1 MTSEKLLARALD
13 LRPLL
18 AANAA
23 QSESDRRVPD
33 ESINAL
39 TEAGLFGLATPR
51 RYGGS
56 ETDLRTLLDVGAAV
70 GEADGAAAWVLGLI
84 NACAWIT
91 SLFPEK
97 TQDEV
102 FGAGPEVRISG
113 ALAPTAQADRV
124 DGGYRVSGRWPYA
137 SGVWHTDWTLIG
149 FPFADGEGA
158 IALVPAADYEID
170 RTWFMVGMRGTG
182 SDTPRAEGIFV
193 PDHRVIGMTPAI
205 DGALP
210 TQQGFYGSAFVPVLT
225 LILAAPSL
233 GMARSALRFV
243 QDKAAGRA
251 INSTVYTAQSE
262 SVGFQMQLAEAAMKV
277 DSAHLHAYRAADDID
292 TAAARGEYPDRLVRA
307 RIRADTTMATR
318 YVVEAMDLL
327 MSAHGTSSFA
337 ESNPLQQIWRDANIA
352 YRHAMTLPAVNF
364 EVYGK
369 EMLGISPNITPLV

>member
-1 MTSEKLLARALD
+1 MTSAKLLARALE

-23 QSESDRRVPD
+23 QGESDRRIPD
-33 ESINAL
+33 ESIKAL
-39 TEAGLFGLATPR
+39 TDAGLFGLATPR

-56 ETDLRTLLDVGAAV
+56 ESDMRTLLDVQAAV
-70 GEADGAAAWVLGLI
+70 AEADGAAGWVIGLV

-102 FGAGPEVRISG
+102 FGTGPEVRISG
-113 ALAPTAQADRV
+113 ALAPTAQAEKV

-137 SGVWHTDWTLIG
+137 SGVWHSDWMLIG
-149 FPFADGEGA
+149 FPFDDGEGA
-158 IALVPAADYEID
+158 IALVPRSDYSIE
-170 RTWFMVGMRGTG
+170 RTWFTIGMRGTG
-182 SDTPRAEGIFV
+182 SDTPAAEGIFI

-205 DGALP
+205 EGELP

-233 GMARSALRFV
+233 GMARTALRFV
-243 QDKAAGRA
+243 QDKAVGRA
-251 INSTVYTAQSE
+251 INSTVYTSQAE
-262 SVGFQMQLAEAAMKV
+262 SVGFQIQLGEAAMKI

-292 TAAARGEYPDRLVRA
+292 QAAARGEYLDRLVRA
-307 RIRADTTMATR
+307 RVRADTTMATR

-327 MSAHGTSSFA
+327 MTAHGTSSFA
-337 ESNPLQQIWRDANIA
+337 EANPLQQIWRDTNIA

-369 EMLGISPNITPLV
+369 EMLGISPNATPLV